1 VPIPIANTAGKI
13 DSALFDSIIRP
24 RLGRRRAELVVPPA
38 SGLDVGVVDIG
49 DGKVLVA
56 TTDPFFVW
64 PDFGWE
70 RSAWFA
76 VHIIASDCATSG
88 LAPQYM
94 TIDLNLPMTMSRDDL
109 AALWEGVHRECD
121 KLGIA
126 IVTGHTGCYDNCA
139 YPMIGSATMMAIGS
153 SESYVTP
160 AMATVGDRV
169 IVTKGAAIETTAL
182 LGVAHYDHVAS
193 HLGKATAESARDLFW
208 KLSVVDDA
216 LTAASVGVRAN
227 GVTGMHDATE
237 RGLWGALFEIAQ
249 AAHTGIEID
258 KDKILVPPVVRDVC
272 SLYNIDP
279 YSSSSEG
286 SLVITCNTDKSG
298 EIIARLADGGIPATI
313 IGELHP
319 LTHGCWV
326 HTGSTKSPLTYPDHD
341 PFWEAFTGDPSD
353 SKKAGT

>member
-1 VPIPIANTAGKI
+1 LSIPIAKSAGKI

-24 RLGRRRAELVVPPA
+24 RLGRKRAELVVPPA

-49 DGKVLVA
+49 DGKVLVT

-64 PDFGWE
+64 PAYGWE

-94 TIDLNLPMTMSRDDL
+94 TIDLNLPMSMSRDDL
-109 AALWEGVHRECD
+109 AALWDGVHQECD

-139 YPMIGSATMMAIGS
+139 YPMIGSATMIAIGS
-153 SESYVTP
+153 SELYVTP
-160 AMATVGDRV
+160 AMATVGDHV

-182 LGVAHYDHVAS
+182 LGVAHYDYVSAQ
-193 HLGKATAESARDLFW
+193 LGGATADNARDLFW

-216 LTAASVGVRAN
+216 LIAASVGVRAN

-237 RGLWGALFEIAQ
+237 RGLWGALYEVAQVANLGIA
-249 AAHTGIEID
+249 ID
-258 KDKILVPPVVRDVC
+258 KAKILVPSAVRDVC
-272 SLYNIDP
+272 ALYNINP

-286 SLVITCNTDKSG
+286 SLVITSKPHKSS
-298 EIIARLADGGIPATI
+298 EVIARLADDGIPATI

-319 LTHGCWV
+319 LTHGYWV
-326 HTGSTKSPLTYPDHD
+326 HEGSAKSPLVYPESD
-341 PFWEAFTGDPSD
+341 PFWEAFTRDTSNG
-353 SKKAGT
+353 KQGR